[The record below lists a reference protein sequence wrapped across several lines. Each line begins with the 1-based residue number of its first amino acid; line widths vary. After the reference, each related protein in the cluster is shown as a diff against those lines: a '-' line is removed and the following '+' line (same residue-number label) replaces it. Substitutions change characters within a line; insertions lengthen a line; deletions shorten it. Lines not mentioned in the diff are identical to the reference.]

1 MTKEQIQFY
10 LVQVNKK
17 QIPVK
22 DFRDTKE
29 YKILYN
35 QGLDIVLVLQDY
47 LSVKDFSPKQY
58 IPILLEDIL
67 QEKPEIQENS
77 SLDSQVNSWIKFLQ
91 QANTQQNNE
100 EE

>member
-10 LVQVNKK
+10 LVQINKK
-17 QIPVK
+17 QIPVEG
-22 DFRDTKE
+22 FRDTKE

-47 LSVKDFSPKQY
+47 LSVKDFLPKQY
-58 IPILLEDIL
+58 ILILLEDIL

-77 SLDSQVNSWIKFLQ
+77 NLDSQVNSWIKFLQ